1 MLASNFPATTPL
13 TNRVKLFLKAASQDR
28 QTPRLRS
35 MDVSDF
41 EALWSAKLSPLVF
54 VDIHLQGHWNPEFFR
69 DNAPYCNLKAMMID
83 SREPKA
89 IAVSLRVFFTLFLD
103 AKAREYAIIKLK
115 VHSISDSVYSIYRGI
130 RIAGFSH

>member
-1 MLASNFPATTPL
+1 
-13 TNRVKLFLKAASQDR
+13 
-28 QTPRLRS
+28 